1 MKKAAIY
8 ARVSTEDQ
16 NAAMQVEE
24 LQAMCKR
31 RGWEL
36 YNEYI
41 DGGFS
46 GIKTSRPALDQMMKD
61 ARRRKFDIVLVWK
74 FDRFARS
81 TKHLLSALDE
91 FRSLGIDFF
100 SYSENIDTSTP
111 MGEMI
116 FTIFA
121 ALAQFERALIV
132 ERVNAGMAH
141 AKKHGTRSGKA
152 IGRPVSTT
160 FDVALAME
168 LRDQEVSWRKIAKQ
182 LGVSQT
188 TIRRR
193 LNQRKEQQINDDNA
207 KSDNA

>member
-16 NAAMQVEE
+16 NAAMQVDE
-24 LQAMCKR
+24 LRDMCKR

-41 DGGFS
+41 DGGVS
-46 GIKTSRPALDQMMKD
+46 GTKTSRPALDQMMKD
-61 ARRRKFDIVLVWK
+61 AHRRHFDVVLVWR

-81 TKHLLSALDE
+81 TTHLLSALNE

-100 SYSENIDTSTP
+100 SYSENIDTSTA

-152 IGRPVSTT
+152 IGRPVSFL
-160 FDVALAME
+160 FDEARAVV
-168 LRDQEVSWRKIAKQ
+168 LREKGVSWRGIAKV
-182 LGVSQT
+182 LGASQT

-193 LNQRKEQQINDDNA
+193 LNQRKEQHINDNNA
-207 KSDNA
+207 TSNKA

>member
-1 MKKAAIY
+1 
-8 ARVSTEDQ
+8 
-16 NAAMQVEE
+16 
-24 LQAMCKR
+24 
-31 RGWEL
+31 
-36 YNEYI
+36 
-41 DGGFS
+41 
-46 GIKTSRPALDQMMKD
+46 
-61 ARRRKFDIVLVWK
+61 
-74 FDRFARS
+74 
-81 TKHLLSALDE
+81 LDE

-152 IGRPVSTT
+152 IGRPVSLL
-160 FDVALAME
+160 FDEARAVS
-168 LRDQEVSWRKIAKQ
+168 LREKGVSWRGIAKV
-182 LGVSQT
+182 LGVPQT

-193 LNQRKEQQINDDNA
+193 LNQRKEQQTNDNNATSINA
-207 KSDNA
+207 

>member
-16 NAAMQVEE
+16 NAAMQVNE
-24 LQAMCKR
+24 LRDMCKR

-41 DGGFS
+41 DGGYS
-46 GIKTSRPALDQMMKD
+46 GTKTSRPALDQMMKD
-61 ARRRKFDIVLVWK
+61 AHRRHFDIVLVWR

-81 TKHLLSALDE
+81 TTHLLSALNE

-100 SYSENIDTSTP
+100 SYSENIDTSTA

-141 AKKHGTRSGKA
+141 AKKHGTKSGKP
-152 IGRPVSTT
+152 IGRPVGQL
-160 FDVALAME
+160 FDVARAAS
-168 LRDQEVSWRKIAKQ
+168 LREKGVSWRGIGKA
-182 LGVSQT
+182 LGVPQT

-193 LNQRKEQQINDDNA
+193 LNQRKEQQNDRQL
-207 KSDNA
+207 

>member
-1 MKKAAIY
+1 
-8 ARVSTEDQ
+8 
-16 NAAMQVEE
+16 
-24 LQAMCKR
+24 
-31 RGWEL
+31 
-36 YNEYI
+36 
-41 DGGFS
+41 
-46 GIKTSRPALDQMMKD
+46 MMKD

-152 IGRPVSTT
+152 IGRPVEDN
-160 FDVALAME
+160 FDVHRARE
-168 LRDQEVSWRKIAKQ
+168 LRDKGMSWRKLEKE
-182 LGVSQT
+182 LGAPQT

-193 LNQRKEQQINDDNA
+193 LNQRKEQANDNDQRDNA
-207 KSDNA
+207 ATDSGT

>member
-16 NAAMQVEE
+16 NAAMQVDE
-24 LQAMCKR
+24 LRDMCKR

-41 DGGFS
+41 DGGYS
-46 GIKTSRPALDQMMKD
+46 GTKTSRPALDQMMKD
-61 ARRRKFDIVLVWK
+61 AHRRHFDIVLVWR

-81 TKHLLSALDE
+81 TTHLLSALNE
-91 FRSLGIDFF
+91 FRTLGIDFF
-100 SYSENIDTSTP
+100 SYSENIDTSTA

-141 AKKHGTRSGKA
+141 AKKHGTKSGKP
-152 IGRPVSTT
+152 IGRPVAQL
-160 FDVALAME
+160 FDEARAAS
-168 LRDQEVSWRKIAKQ
+168 LREKGVSWRGIGKA
-182 LGVSQT
+182 LGVPQT

-193 LNQRKEQQINDDNA
+193 LNQRKEQQNDRQL
-207 KSDNA
+207 

>member
-24 LQAMCKR
+24 LRSMCER
-31 RGWEL
+31 RGWEI
-36 YNEYI
+36 YNEYV
-41 DGGFS
+41 DGGYS
-46 GIKTSRPALDQMMKD
+46 GTKTSRPALDQMMKD

-81 TKHLLSALDE
+81 TKQLVVALED
-91 FRSLGIDFF
+91 FQLLGIDFF
-100 SYSENIDTSTP
+100 SYSENIDTSTA

-141 AKKHGTRSGKA
+141 AKKFGTKSGKA
-152 IGRPVSTT
+152 IGRPIDDT
-160 FDVALAME
+160 FDVERARE
-168 LRDQEVSWRKIAKQ
+168 LRDKGMSWSKLAKE
-182 LGVSQT
+182 LDAPITS
-188 TIRRR
+188 IRRR
-193 LNQRKEQQINDDNA
+193 LA
-207 KSDNA
+207 KKGAA